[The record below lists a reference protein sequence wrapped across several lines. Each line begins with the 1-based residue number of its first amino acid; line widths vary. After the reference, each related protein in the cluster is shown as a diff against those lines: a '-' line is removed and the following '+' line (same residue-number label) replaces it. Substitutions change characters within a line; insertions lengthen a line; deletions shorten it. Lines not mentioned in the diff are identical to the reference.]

1 MMLYFS
7 FLPCLLINKTH
18 INSELG
24 FDHFMEDLN
33 PLVFFSVITDRT
45 SDVEKKLLSG
55 GCRVRPCRATQVQPS
70 D

>member
-1 MMLYFS
+1 MLYFN
-7 FLPCLLINKTH
+7 FLLLFLRNKIH
-18 INSELG
+18 INSELR
-24 FDHFMEDLN
+24 FDHFMEDLT

-55 GCRVRPCRATQVQPS
+55 GCRVRPCRATQVQPP